1 VLSVLHAKACVA
13 FIKARRGGGEGVRI
27 WLRGR
32 REGASCTKIGDL
44 PGYFHNPMYP
54 PSKDF
59 ENYYTVH
66 LWFH

>member
-1 VLSVLHAKACVA
+1 MHAEERERERD
-13 FIKARRGGGEGVRI
+13 RRG
-27 WLRGR
+27 LR
-32 REGASCTKIGDL
+32 REGTSCTKIGDL

-54 PSKDF
+54 PPKDF